1 MIIHSE
7 FKPLWWLTNNHG
19 QTLYRTFTH
28 RTNTAVDSCE
38 RLELPDGDFIDL
50 SWKTNGL
57 DNNAPLI
64 ILLHG
69 LGGNINSAYVSTLF
83 HAFNKSGYR
92 AVLMNFRGASGEPNR
107 LPRAYYGGD
116 TDDLAYFLNVLNLR
130 EPTTK
135 KAVVGISL
143 GGNILL
149 KWLGENSS
157 QSLIDAAVAVSVP
170 FQLHNV
176 VQKINK
182 GFSRVYQAHLLE
194 KLRTVFLQKLDIIN
208 CQLPLSKQKLYSI
221 KTLHEFDEQITA
233 PLHGFV
239 NAHEYYQKSSSRQY
253 LSQIT
258 TPTLII
264 HALDDPFMTP
274 DVLPTVDELSPDI
287 LLELSQHG
295 GHVGFIA
302 EKKQF
307 WLEQRIPNFLRDYLL
322 TPPTVPKF
330 TQIN

>member
-19 QTLYRTFTH
+19 QTLYRTLTQ
-28 RTNTAVDSCE
+28 RTNTPVDSHE

-50 SWKTNGL
+50 AWKTNGL
-57 DNNAPLI
+57 GNDTPLI

-83 HAFNKSGYR
+83 DAFNKSGYR

-107 LPRAYYGGD
+107 LPRVYYGGD

-135 KAVVGISL
+135 KAAVGISL

-149 KWLGENSS
+149 KWLGETGS
-157 QSLIDAAVAVSVP
+157 QSLINAAVAVSVP
-170 FQLHNV
+170 FQLDNV
-176 VQKINK
+176 VQKINQ
-182 GFSRVYQAHLLE
+182 GFSRVYQKNLLE
-194 KLRTVFLQKLDIIN
+194 KLRMVFLQKLDVIN
-208 CQLPLSKQKLYSI
+208 CQLSLSKQKLYSI
-221 KTLHEFDEQITA
+221 KTLYEFDEQITA

-239 NAHEYYQKSSSRQY
+239 NAQEYYQKSSSRQY
-253 LSQIT
+253 LLQIA

-274 DVLPTVDELSPDI
+274 DVLPTVNELSPDI

-307 WLEQRIPNFLRDYLL
+307 WLEQRIPNFLKDYLL
-322 TPPTVPKF
+322 TSQRTATLP
-330 TQIN
+330 N

>member
-7 FKPLWWLTNNHG
+7 FKPAWWLTNTHG
-19 QTLYRTFTH
+19 QTLYRTLTH
-28 RTNTAVDSCE
+28 RENVFVDSYE

-50 SWKTNGL
+50 AWKVNGL
-57 DNNAPLI
+57 EHDAPLI
-64 ILLHG
+64 ILVHG
-69 LGGNINSAYVSTLF
+69 LGGDINSAYVTTLF

-92 AVLMNFRGASGEPNR
+92 TVLMNLRGASGEPNR
-107 LPRAYYGGD
+107 LPRSYHGGD
-116 TDDLAYFLNVLNLR
+116 TTDLAHFLNVLKFR
-130 EPTTK
+130 EPRTK

-149 KWLGENSS
+149 KWLGEVSS

-170 FQLHNV
+170 FQLKNV

-194 KLRTVFLQKLDIIN
+194 KLRSVFSQKLDVIN
-208 CQLPLSKQKLYSI
+208 CQLPLSKEKLFSI
-221 KTLHEFDEQITA
+221 KTLYEFDIQITA
-233 PLHGFV
+233 PLHGFA
-239 NAHEYYQKSSSRQY
+239 NADEYYQKSSSRQY
-253 LSQIT
+253 LSQIA

-274 DVLPTVDELSPDI
+274 EILPTTGELSSDI
-287 LLELSQHG
+287 LLELSTHG

-302 EKKQF
+302 NKKHY
-307 WLEQRIPNFLRDYLL
+307 WLEQRIPNFLMDFLVSSN
-322 TPPTVPKF
+322 TCKF
-330 TQIN
+330 KKIN